1 MKWLISFILC
11 ILVGQ
16 VFVLCHIPLGMMFGP
31 LITVLLL
38 TRCVGVVPT
47 LSGSITLIQLS
58 LGTSIGLLMRHF
70 SFSEGL
76 EIGLFFGLLLLC
88 LALQF
93 TLCYFWCRRKLGWR
107 KDEALLGAVPG
118 AMAAVLA
125 LAAHSKT
132 PPQKIV
138 ISHALRLI
146 VLTLLAGFVSRGG
159 AEGSLVPV
167 SAVFF
172 TVNNMLWLTAIVAVG
187 YTLGKWL
194 EHYHFPAPFMLTSLF
209 CAAALHPLAAET
221 LYFPNILNQLSMVLM
236 GMLLGHHFTLFS
248 FTEFGR
254 HLWSSLQLIAIGL
267 GITVV
272 MAWGGSWLVGYPFS
286 LLLLSWV
293 PGSVETMSFAA
304 LMLKV
309 DAGFVMA
316 NHLIRMLLIH
326 TLPALVIFRQYRQ
339 SEKSS

>member
-1 MKWLISFILC
+1 MKWLLSFILC
-11 ILVGQ
+11 ILAGQ

-31 LITVLLL
+31 LITVFLLS
-38 TRCVGVVPT
+38 RFVGAVPV

-58 LGTSIGLLMRHF
+58 LGISIGLLMRDF
-70 SFSEGL
+70 PSREAG
-76 EIGLFFGLLLLC
+76 EIGPYLGLLLLC
-88 LALQF
+88 LSLQF
-93 TLCYFWCRRKLGWR
+93 ALCYFWCRRKLGWS

-125 LAAHSKT
+125 LASHIKT

-138 ISHALRLI
+138 ISHSLRLI
-146 VLTLLAGFVSRGG
+146 VLTLLAGFISRGG
-159 AEGSLVPV
+159 AEGSLIPASVAFY
-167 SAVFF
+167 S
-172 TVNNMLWLTAIVAVG
+172 VNNLLWLTVIVAAG
-187 YTLGKWL
+187 YALGKLL
-194 EHYHFPAPFMLTSLF
+194 ERYHFPAPFMLTSLF
-209 CAAALHPLAAET
+209 CAAAMHPLAAET
-221 LYFPNILNQLSMVLM
+221 LYFPDVFNQLSMVLM

-248 FTEFGR
+248 LPEFGR

-272 MAWGGSWLVGYPFS
+272 MAWIASLLVDYPFY

-304 LMLKV
+304 LMLKA

-316 NHLIRMLLIH
+316 NHLVRMLLIH
-326 TLPALVIFRQYRQ
+326 TLPALAIYRQ
-339 SEKSS
+339 SRQSQKLS